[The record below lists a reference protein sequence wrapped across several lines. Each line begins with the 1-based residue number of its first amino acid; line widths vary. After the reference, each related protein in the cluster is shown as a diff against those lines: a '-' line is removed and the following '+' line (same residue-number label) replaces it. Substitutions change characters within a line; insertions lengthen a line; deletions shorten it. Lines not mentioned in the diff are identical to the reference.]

1 MTLEELKQDNEK
13 AYKSLIDF
21 WAELSRISI
30 LNAKHDIED
39 NLYDRYDLNETE
51 NGLLFTDSHAGD
63 TFIYD
68 EEADAWY
75 SY

>member
-1 MTLEELKQDNEK
+1 
-13 AYKSLIDF
+13 
-21 WAELSRISI
+21 

-39 NLYDRYDLNETE
+39 NLDDRYDLNETE

-75 SY
+75 NY